1 MIYNNNKE
9 RTMTNDTLSKQ
20 MVEALA
26 LADAERAEAA
36 LTAPTTAPFETEEET
51 TFVQEES
58 EDEATLQV

>member
-1 MIYNNNKE
+1 MIYNNKGKN
-9 RTMTNDTLSKQ
+9 MTNDTLSKQ

-26 LADAERAEAA
+26 LADAERTEAA
-36 LTAPTTAPFETEEET
+36 ITEVLGSPLTYEEET

>member
-1 MIYNNNKE
+1 
-9 RTMTNDTLSKQ
+9 MTNDTLSKQ

>member
-1 MIYNNNKE
+1 
-9 RTMTNDTLSKQ
+9 MTNDTLSKQ

-26 LADAERAEAA
+26 LADAERTEAA
-36 LTAPTTAPFETEEET
+36 ITEVLGSPLTYEEET